1 MDDTESIDCNRKLA
15 HCPSTANWSVPELI
29 KECPCCSRFMLYCC
43 VCAYNNSRLKGGLP
57 CHHHRIVFTDGA
69 CINNGRPEAQA
80 GVGVACGSTNECQ
93 LSKPITD
100 MDDNFPRRSSQRA
113 ELYAAI
119 LGVEFLYD
127 THPEEL
133 RGEPKD
139 WVIATDSEYVVKG
152 ITEWLPIWRKNG
164 WRTSKG
170 VEPANLDLFLAL
182 DRVLTIYEAKNVTIE
197 FWHIPREHNK
207 LADRLA
213 KAAAAYGDEA
223 SL

>member
-1 MDDTESIDCNRKLA
+1 
-15 HCPSTANWSVPELI
+15 
-29 KECPCCSRFMLYCC
+29 
-43 VCAYNNSRLKGGLP
+43 
-57 CHHHRIVFTDGA
+57 
-69 CINNGRPEAQA
+69 
-80 GVGVACGSTNECQ
+80 
-93 LSKPITD
+93 

-113 ELYAAI
+113 ELYAAR

-127 THPEEL
+127 NRPGEL
-133 RGEPKD
+133 RGQCEV
-139 WVIATDSEYVVKG
+139 WIIATDSEYVVKG
-152 ITEWLPIWRKNG
+152 ITEWLPTWRKNG

-170 VEPANLDLFLAL
+170 VKPANLDLFLAL
-182 DRVLTIYEAKNVTIE
+182 DRVLTIYEAKNVTIG